1 MPAKGSGLLKY
12 SDKKFFIVKA
22 KAVGSIV
29 GSKRLFLFRLCC
41 DRCVIVAPLRETN
54 TDVHATD
61 VTNCHGRYA

>member
-29 GSKRLFLFRLCC
+29 GSKRLFLFRLWNNDSCHE
-41 DRCVIVAPLRETN
+41 RSGPPRPLRLKETLSPLRETG
-54 TDVHATD
+54 D
-61 VTNCHGRYA
+61 